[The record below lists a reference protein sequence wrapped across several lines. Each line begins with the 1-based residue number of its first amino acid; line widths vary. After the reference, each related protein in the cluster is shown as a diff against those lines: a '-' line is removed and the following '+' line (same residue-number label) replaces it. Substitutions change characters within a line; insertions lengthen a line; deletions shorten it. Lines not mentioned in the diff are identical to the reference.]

1 MKGQRILLL
10 ALVGFV
16 SFLSGGWLLQRG
28 TSQAGNV
35 YQRARLFDDVLGYV
49 ADYYVDSVGEAQLY
63 DMAIDGLLDR
73 LQDPYA
79 RLLRRED
86 FDQLTESTTGNYGG
100 LGIQIDVRDGWITVI
115 APIAGTP
122 ADEAGL
128 ETGDRIVGV
137 DGESTF
143 GWKNDKAVSELRGKP
158 GTSVDLTIARPGFP
172 EPLEFT
178 VERAVIHIKAIRLAT
193 LVGGDVGYISL
204 VNSNISETLADE
216 LQEEIIRLR
225 SEGARSL
232 ILDLRNNPGGLLDQ
246 GVEVSDLF
254 LGPGQTIVSTRGRAR
269 GTSESYA
276 AQQRQR
282 WPDLPMV
289 VLVNGGTASASEI
302 IAGALQD
309 HDRALVLGTP
319 TFGKGLVQTVFRLG
333 RYQALRLT
341 TARWYTPS
349 GRTIQRMRTQPSS
362 AALVVAQAQQAAG
375 EAADSAAVD
384 SSKVFHT
391 DAGRTVLGG
400 GGIRPDLIVRPDT
413 LTDGE
418 QEFLRNLGSKL
429 PVYRDVMTTYALE
442 LKASD
447 AVRDPS
453 FQVTRQMRAELLR
466 RLRDRGVE
474 MSDQEFHAAAVLIEQ
489 QFGYEV
495 QRYVFG
501 REAETHR
508 RIQDDV
514 QVRKA
519 LELLEQ
525 ARSVQELLAL
535 AAASTE
541 RTRTP

>member
-1 MKGQRILLL
+1 M
-10 ALVGFV
+10 
-16 SFLSGGWLLQRG
+16 
-28 TSQAGNV
+28 
-35 YQRARLFDDVLGYV
+35 
-49 ADYYVDSVGEAQLY
+49 
-63 DMAIDGLLDR
+63 
-73 LQDPYA
+73 
-79 RLLRRED
+79 LRRED

-225 SEGARSL
+225 SGGARSL